1 MRGAGSFCVD
11 ELVKQLEKAA
21 TELQKLNIQDHEN
34 PTINL
39 CKLQNGLKSFL
50 KIMKGSKNQPHKM
63 KKGFNISNQSQTKE
77 KNICDTIKEQTALN
91 MPTSWKPTKGKNSG
105 KHGPREPF
113 VSENADINEINGLA
127 KSPAKNRKEKKPK
140 ILQQKEK
147 EDMPEEPSKSRN
159 AKKKRIIKKPKW
171 KPVRAMWDAGKS
183 KFMSLMLWNIN
194 SGSEAHCFIAEER
207 RKITSHGKGAGV
219 SMMVRKTVGITSTSE
234 ANDPSGMWT
243 VLEIV
248 PRLKSEHKRIY
259 GVYISPSATDEQ
271 YKALL
276 EHLSIRIDV
285 HKKHMPLILGD
296 FNTGEHTPRRKKALQ
311 TFLDKNKMSIWNSE
325 DTHTRRNAT
334 PRRLDLVIG
343 GNYLACQTL
352 NAETEHKPVK
362 LCILNVEKK
371 KQPQLPKR
379 RDSRNSKI
387 GADQLSDIIHEV
399 TSGTYLPDAIRKIVE
414 QAVKKEMQIGSKP
427 DEIMENIR
435 LRVTENPDPS
445 DQAL

>member
-1 MRGAGSFCVD
+1 
-11 ELVKQLEKAA
+11 
-21 TELQKLNIQDHEN
+21 
-34 PTINL
+34 
-39 CKLQNGLKSFL
+39 
-50 KIMKGSKNQPHKM
+50 MKGSKNQPHKM

-194 SGSEAHCFIAEER
+194 SRSEAHCFIAEER
-207 RKITSHGKGAGV
+207 LQQEMIDIAVLPEGQNVRATKYQTNQTYRKITSHGKGAGV
-219 SMMVRKTVGITSTSE
+219 SMMVRKGVEITSTSE

-296 FNTGEHTPRRKKALQ
+296 FNTGEHTSRRKKALQ
-311 TFLDKNKMSIWNSE
+311 AFLDQKL
-325 DTHTRRNAT
+325 RRHSYT
-334 PRRLDLVIG
+334 TK
-343 GNYLACQTL
+343 C
-352 NAETEHKPVK
+352 
-362 LCILNVEKK
+362 
-371 KQPQLPKR
+371 
-379 RDSRNSKI
+379 NSKK
-387 GADQLSDIIHEV
+387 
-399 TSGTYLPDAIRKIVE
+399 T
-414 QAVKKEMQIGSKP
+414 
-427 DEIMENIR
+427 
-435 LRVTENPDPS
+435 
-445 DQAL
+445 